1 MGRKYIEKQK
11 HKARVQE
18 LKQKRIEKD
27 KNKEKELV
35 DYAIDTIK
43 TLNLK

>member
-18 LKQKRIEKD
+18 LKQKKI
-27 KNKEKELV
+27 NKEKNKNQDFI
-35 DYAIDTIK
+35 DYGIDTVK

>member
-27 KNKEKELV
+27 KNKNQDLI
-35 DYAIDTIK
+35 DYGIDTIK
-43 TLNLK
+43 TLNFK

>member
-18 LKQKRIEKD
+18 LKQKKIEKE
-27 KNKEKELV
+27 KNKNQDLI
-35 DYAIDTIK
+35 DYGIDTIK